1 MAMESSSFWCRT
13 LYFVS
18 TDEFYVHPVQEM
30 SGNLTK
36 LEQELQTMAEG
47 EEVAKDKG
55 GGGGGGGECLG
66 CPPAVVV
73 QGSGSQDRPWE
84 SGPAVPE
91 LWSSACC

>member
-1 MAMESSSFWCRT
+1 MGT
-13 LYFVS
+13 
-18 TDEFYVHPVQEM
+18 
-30 SGNLTK
+30 GNLVK

-47 EEVAKDKG
+47 EEVAKDK

-84 SGPAVPE
+84 SGPG
-91 LWSSACC
+91 LWLPSACC